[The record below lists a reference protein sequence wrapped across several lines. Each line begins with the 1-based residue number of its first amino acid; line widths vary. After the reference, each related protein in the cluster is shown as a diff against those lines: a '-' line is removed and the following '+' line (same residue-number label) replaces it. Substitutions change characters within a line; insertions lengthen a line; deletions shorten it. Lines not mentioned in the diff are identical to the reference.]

1 MRTAAVDISI
11 RASRSLSA
19 AELDEIWALT
29 ERYVDTPRPHY
40 EEKLLALPEVSLW
53 RASDG
58 ALVGLAGLHVSAVEW
73 RGRTRIVIFTSSV
86 VTDERFR
93 GRNLV
98 LRAGLQVLLREKL
111 RRPWAAAYWFF
122 DTFSYKSY
130 LVLSRNLREFWP
142 RRARAIPPH
151 MLAFIDRLASD
162 RYGPD
167 WNRQTGVVRRSGHKR
182 LRATTAPIDSAL
194 SSDPDVNFFQASN
207 PGHGEGD
214 MLVCLAPLTAGNL
227 LGAIARVA
235 MLELR
240 KGRRRIFASAR
251 GTGADPPRRTR

>member
-1 MRTAAVDISI
+1 MRTVAVDISI
-11 RASRSLSA
+11 RPSRSLSP

-53 RASDG
+53 RARGG
-58 ALVGLAGLHVSAVEW
+58 ALVGLAGLHVYPVPW
-73 RGRTRIVIFTSSV
+73 RARTRIVIFTSSV

-98 LRAGLQVLLREKL
+98 LRTGLRVLLRAKL
-111 RRPWAAAYWFF
+111 RRPLATAYWFF

-130 LVLSRNLREFWP
+130 LVLARNLREFWP
-142 RRARAIPPH
+142 RRGRAIPPDT
-151 MLAFIDRLASD
+151 LAFIDELARD

-167 WNRQTGVVRRSGHKR
+167 WNRHTGVVRRSGHKR
-182 LRATTAPIDSAL
+182 LRPATAPIDGAL
-194 SSDPDVNFFQASN
+194 SSDPDVSFFQAAN

-227 LGAIARVA
+227 LGAITRLAAR
-235 MLELR
+235 
-240 KGRRRIFASAR
+240 
-251 GTGADPPRRTR
+251 ADKAPR